1 VAFDAQAARS
11 AGFSPARLERI
22 GAFLTREYLAPG
34 KIAGC
39 QVLVARHGQVA
50 YQTSLGAM
58 DLARE
63 KPMRDDALF
72 RIYSMTKP
80 ITSVA
85 LMQLFEQGR
94 FQLHDP
100 IANVIPAFR
109 ELKVYVSGRGESMVT
124 RAPERPLTFR
134 DLLSHTG
141 GLSYAGF
148 PVQSDT
154 LHPVDEMYRELKI
167 GSRKDDLEAFVHKLA
182 HVPLRFSPGERW
194 LYSYSVDVSGYL
206 VERLSGQRFDRYLH
220 EHILT
225 PLGMRDTAFALDPN
239 KVERL
244 CVCYARD
251 ANKQLRVHDDPQRSE
266 YAREPTFYAGGHGLL
281 STLAD
286 YHRFCEMLRRG
297 GELEGA
303 RILGSRTLA
312 LMTQNYLPGG
322 QDLTQLAIGAFS
334 ETGNEGIGFGLG
346 FATTLSAAAAGTYGA
361 GDFFWGGLAS
371 TLFWVDP
378 REDLVAIFLTQ
389 LIPSSTYNFRGPLKS
404 LVYGALED

>member
-1 VAFDAQAARS
+1 
-11 AGFSPARLERI
+11 
-22 GAFLTREYLAPG
+22 
-34 KIAGC
+34 
-39 QVLVARHGQVA
+39 
-50 YQTSLGAM
+50 
-58 DLARE
+58 
-63 KPMRDDALF
+63 
-72 RIYSMTKP
+72 
-80 ITSVA
+80 
-85 LMQLFEQGR
+85 
-94 FQLHDP
+94 
-100 IANVIPAFR
+100 
-109 ELKVYVSGRGESMVT
+109 MVT